1 MKRLVNLF
9 SLFIVFAALTAQ
21 QVGAADT
28 KAGAADKPKAI
39 PLSGKVLETMD
50 GGGYTYVNLQ
60 NGQEKVWVAIPLTKV
75 KVGQQLTLMPGFEM
89 KNFTSKGLNRKFDKV
104 IFSGGLAN
112 AEKIEMS
119 PSAIKAV
126 HQGVPGAPG
135 GAPAAASKAAP
146 AASAAKAPAPAS
158 KTKKVTKAKGPNAYT
173 IAEIYAKSKKLEKK
187 PVVVRGRVVRVS
199 QKIMKRNWIHLA
211 DGTGSSAKKTD
222 DLVITSQEL
231 PKEGDVVTVSGTLYN
246 NLDFGAGYRYNVLVQ
261 DAKFKK

>member
-1 MKRLVNLF
+1 MTRLVKLLSLLILF
-9 SLFIVFAALTAQ
+9 AVLAAQ
-21 QVGAADT
+21 QAGAADT
-28 KAGAADKPKAI
+28 KPKAI

-60 NGQEKVWVAIPLTKV
+60 NGPEKVWVAIPLTKV
-75 KVGQQLTLMPGFEM
+75 KVGQQLSLMPGFEM

-112 AEKIEMS
+112 AEKIQMS

-126 HQGVPGAPG
+126 HQGVPGAQ
-135 GAPAAASKAAP
+135 GAAQGTAAPKAAP
-146 AASAAKAPAPAS
+146 AAAPAPAPVS
-158 KTKKVTKAKGPNAYT
+158 KSQKVTKAKGPNAYT

-199 QKIMKRNWIHLA
+199 QKIMKRNWIHLV
-211 DGTGSSAKKTD
+211 DGTGSKAKKTD
-222 DLVITSQEL
+222 DLVITSQDL
-231 PKEGDVVTVSGTLYN
+231 PREGDVVTVSGTLYN
-246 NLDFGAGYRYNVLVQ
+246 NLDFGSGYRYNVLVQ